1 MKRSEIREII
11 KRGDR
16 PGLRFAPSG
25 LRGLW
30 RFISQPVNPL
40 GLRESCDRK
49 FAEIAPAAGAYAG
62 NACGAHEGAM
72 QPAADLLQ
80 PRREIDGGADAGEV
94 EPVAAADIAV
104 EDFSDVQRHP
114 EAKALDGF
122 RNRGMHGIDAGAGFA
137 RGFPRAGA

>member
-62 NACGAHEGAM
+62 KAFGRHDGAM
-72 QPAADLLQ
+72 QTAGDLLQ
-80 PRREIDGGADAGEV
+80 PRREIDGGGGAGEV
-94 EPVAAADIAV
+94 EPGAAAAIAV
-104 EDFSDVQRHP
+104 G
-114 EAKALDGF
+114 DGS
-122 RNRGMHGIDAGAGFA
+122 
-137 RGFPRAGA
+137 